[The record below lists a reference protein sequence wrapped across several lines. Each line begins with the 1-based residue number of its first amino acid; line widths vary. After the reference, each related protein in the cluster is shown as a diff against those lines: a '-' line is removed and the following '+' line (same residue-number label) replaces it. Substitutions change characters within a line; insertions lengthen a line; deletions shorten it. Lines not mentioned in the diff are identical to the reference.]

1 MLDGRICDT
10 WYFSLFPSLSAEK
23 TSKAV
28 RNQFV
33 KSKVEWSNVDWRLV
47 TLYIK
52 LNEPFWTNDR
62 LYNEIKKYLPKR
74 ITNLGRPPSIGTRNV
89 EKKFC
94 WPQAVDFLTLS
105 AMGFWHVIAAWGG
118 GIPQDPQSVDGRRHV

>member
-1 MLDGRICDT
+1 MFSEF
-10 WYFSLFPSLSAEK
+10 WYQIENKWCWTDEYVILGTDVCSLFPSLSAEK
-23 TSKAV
+23 TRKAV

-62 LYNEIKKYLPKR
+62 VYNEIKK
-74 ITNLGRPPSIGTRNV
+74 
-89 EKKFC
+89 
-94 WPQAVDFLTLS
+94 
-105 AMGFWHVIAAWGG
+105 
-118 GIPQDPQSVDGRRHV
+118 